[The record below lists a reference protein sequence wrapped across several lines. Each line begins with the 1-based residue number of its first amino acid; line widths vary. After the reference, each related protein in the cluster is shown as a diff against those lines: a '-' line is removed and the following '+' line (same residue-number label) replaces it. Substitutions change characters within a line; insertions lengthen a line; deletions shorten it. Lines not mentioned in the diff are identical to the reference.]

1 MLLCAFF
8 YIVTWTEIS
17 IIAVTQRAGFDVA
30 QKVCT
35 ASIFLMFSSSLVN
48 PFIDGTMNL
57 QFKLTFK
64 NALECGYYD
73 ARSERAILYYV
84 LFTIQTSDTSLTL
97 ATLK

>member
-30 QKVCT
+30 QKVC
-35 ASIFLMFSSSLVN
+35 AGSIFLMFSSSLVN
-48 PFIDGTMNL
+48 PCIDGTMYL

-64 NALECGYYD
+64 NALECDYYD
-73 ARSERAILYYV
+73 AR
-84 LFTIQTSDTSLTL
+84 DTNQNRIRNGVRRELE
-97 ATLK
+97 KN